1 MKKISSL
8 RGNFMNTGLKQFVE
22 RRTQRIRALRRAGPA
37 ALFTGALLLLVLT
50 PSLSMASARLKDIAM
65 VKGVRE
71 NILIGYGIVVGLKGT
86 GDSGGDVTGQSLAR
100 LFGKLGLDVQ
110 GNSVK
115 SSKNAAAVIV
125 TAKLPPFARVG
136 NQIDVTVSS
145 IGDSSSLEGG
155 VLLVTPLRAGDQN
168 VYAVAQGPLSIGSI
182 ADGST
187 KNFPTVGRVVSGATI
202 EKDVDMN
209 FAAKKN
215 FRLSLHNP
223 DFTTAARVSTLINGE
238 LGGKFASA
246 RDSGTVD
253 VVVPFNYDGNS
264 VELLA
269 RLENIPVN
277 VDSKA
282 KVVLNERTG
291 TVVMG
296 ERVNLSPVAIAHGE
310 LAIEIKG
317 GTKGAKER
325 VAELK
330 GANVSDLVKALNTLG
345 VQPKDLTAIFQ
356 TLKQVGAL
364 QADLEIM

>member
-1 MKKISSL
+1 
-8 RGNFMNTGLKQFVE
+8 MNIDSKRYANAAGL
-22 RRTQRIRALRRAGPA
+22 A
-37 ALFTGALLLLVLT
+37 ALFLTAFLLIVLY
-50 PSLSMASARLKDIAM
+50 PSMSMAARLKDIAT

-86 GDSGGDVTGQSLAR
+86 GDSSTDITAQSLTR

-110 GNSVK
+110 GNAAVK
-115 SSKNAAAVIV
+115 SKNAAAVIV

-145 IGDSSSLEGG
+145 IGDSTSLEGG

-168 VYAVAQGPLSIGSI
+168 VYAVAQGPISIGSV

-187 KNFPTVGRVVSGATI
+187 KNFPTVGRVVAGASI
-202 EKDVDMN
+202 EKDVDVN
-209 FAAKKN
+209 FASKKN
-215 FRLSLHNP
+215 FRLSLHHP
-223 DFTTAARVSTLINGE
+223 DFTTSARVATLINAE

-246 RDSGTVD
+246 RDSGTID
-253 VVVPFNYDGNS
+253 VVVPFNYNGNS

-269 RLENIPVN
+269 TLENVQVN
-277 VDSKA
+277 VESKA

-296 ERVNLSPVAIAHGE
+296 EKINILPVAISHGD
-310 LAIEIKG
+310 LAIEVKG
-317 GTKGAKER
+317 ATKGAKPDR
-325 VAELK
+325 VAELRS
-330 GANVSDLVKALNTLG
+330 GTNVSDLVKVLNTLG

-356 TLKQVGAL
+356 TLKHVGAL

>member
-1 MKKISSL
+1 MKLLTITLLILASISPL
-8 RGNFMNTGLKQFVE
+8 
-22 RRTQRIRALRRAGPA
+22 
-37 ALFTGALLLLVLT
+37 
-50 PSLSMASARLKDIAM
+50 ASQAARLKDIAT

-86 GDSGGDVTGQSLAR
+86 GDSSVDVTGQSLGR
-100 LFGKLGLDVQ
+100 LFGKLGLDMQ
-110 GNSVK
+110 ANASVK
-115 SSKNAAAVIV
+115 SKNAAAVIV

-136 NQIDVTVSS
+136 NKIDITVSS
-145 IGDSSSLEGG
+145 IGDASSLEGG

-168 VYAVAQGPLSIGSI
+168 VYAVSQGSVTLGGI

-202 EKDVDMN
+202 EKDVETN
-209 FAAKKN
+209 FATKKN

-223 DFTTAARVSTLINGE
+223 DFTTAARVSALINSD
-238 LGGKFASA
+238 LGGKYATA
-246 RDSGTVD
+246 KDSGTVD
-253 VVVPFNYDGNS
+253 VVVPFNYEGNS

-269 RLENIPVN
+269 ALENIQVN
-277 VDSKA
+277 VDSRA

-296 ERVNLSPVAIAHGE
+296 DRISISPVAIAHGE
-310 LAIEIKG
+310 LAIEVKADDAQSAS
-317 GTKGAKER
+317 KQLR
-325 VAELK
+325 LNELK
-330 GANVSDLVKALNTLG
+330 GASVSDLVKALNTLG

-356 TLKQVGAL
+356 TLKEVGAL

>member
-1 MKKISSL
+1 MSIALKSSAK
-8 RGNFMNTGLKQFVE
+8 RW
-22 RRTQRIRALRRAGPA
+22 IRALVG
-37 ALFTGALLLLVLT
+37 LIIGALVLAT
-50 PSLSMASARLKDIAM
+50 PMSAFAARLKDVAT

-86 GDSGGDVTGQSLAR
+86 GDSSADVTGQSLSR

-110 GNSVK
+110 QNATVR
-115 SSKNAAAVIV
+115 SKNAAAVIV

-136 NQIDVTVSS
+136 NRIDITVSS
-145 IGDSSSLEGG
+145 IGDSASLEGG
-155 VLLVTPLRAGDQN
+155 VLLVTPLRAGDQS
-168 VYAVAQGPLSIGSI
+168 VYAVAQGPVTIGAI
-182 ADGST
+182 ADGTT

-202 EKDVDMN
+202 EKDLDTN
-209 FAAKKN
+209 FASKKS

-223 DFTTAARVSTLINGE
+223 DFTTAARVAALVNGE

-246 RDSGTVD
+246 RDSGTID
-253 VVVPFNYDGNS
+253 IVVPFNYDGNS

-269 RLENIPVN
+269 TLENINVN
-277 VDSKA
+277 VDSRA

-291 TVVMG
+291 TIVMG
-296 ERVNLSPVAIAHGE
+296 DRIGITPVAIAHGE
-310 LAIEIKG
+310 LAIEVKG
-317 GTKGAKER
+317 LDGKPTGRPDR

-330 GANVSDLVKALNTLG
+330 AGASVSDLVKALNALG

-356 TLKQVGAL
+356 ALKENGAL